1 MEKLIKEKIK
11 KLKPSATIALN
22 EKSKKL
28 ISEGKKIYKFGFG
41 QSPFPV
47 PKEIQKE
54 LSINTH
60 RKDYLPMQGLL
71 ELRQAISSYLNKR
84 NKFKFDF
91 EDIIVGPGSKELM
104 FILNQVFNGDIILPA
119 PSWVSYAPQAD
130 IGNNKVHW
138 IETSS
143 ETNWFPTAA
152 QLEKK
157 IKKIRVK
164 KILLILNSPNNPS
177 GATCNNFK
185 EIADVVK
192 KYKILVL
199 SDEIYSEL
207 TFSKK
212 IDSIS
217 NYCPDNTIISSGLS
231 KWCGAG
237 GWRLGYFV
245 IPNALSKLKNSMKVL
260 ASETFSAV
268 SAPIQFAAISA
279 FNNDHTDYILKSKKI
294 LKGIGE
300 YVYNNLKSNNVIMN
314 KPMGGFYLMPEFLNK
329 KFNTSAEMCTDLL
342 NKKGVAILP
351 GSDFGF
357 SIDKMIS
364 RLSYTDFDGKNFMS
378 KINLNTT
385 IDDGLINKYAP
396 KVAEGTKRLK
406 EWVEIG

>member
-1 MEKLIKEKIK
+1 MIKNKIK
-11 KLKPSATIALN
+11 NLDLSATLKIN
-22 EKSKKL
+22 EISTKL
-28 ISEGKKIYKFGFG
+28 EQEGKEIIKFGFG

-47 PKEIQKE
+47 PVKVVDELKKNAHQK
-54 LSINTH
+54 S
-60 RKDYLPMQGLL
+60 YLPIQGLDD
-71 ELRQAISSYLNKR
+71 LRVAISKYESKKKNK
-84 NKFKFDF
+84 NFSS
-91 EDIIVGPGSKELM
+91 EQIIIGPGSKELM
-104 FILNQVFNGDIILPA
+104 FLLHVSFDGDIILPA
-119 PSWVSYAPQAD
+119 PSWVSYQPQSIIA
-130 IGNNKVHW
+130 GNKFHW
-138 IETSS
+138 IQTSA
-143 ETNWFPTAA
+143 ENNWYPTAES
-152 QLEKK
+152 LEELVLKNK
-157 IKKIRVK
+157 EKNY
-164 KILLILNSPNNPS
+164 LLILNSPNNPS
-177 GATCNNFK
+177 GQVCKNIK
-185 EIADVVK
+185 EISEIVK
-192 KYKILVL
+192 KYNIIVL

-207 TFSKK
+207 TFDENY
-212 IDSIS
+212 DSMS
-217 NYCPDNTIISSGLS
+217 NFCSEQVIVSNGLS

-279 FNNDHTDYILKSKKI
+279 FNNDHTEYILKSKKI

-378 KINLNTT
+378 KINPDT
-385 IDDGLINKYAP
+385 IIDNDLIKKYAP
-396 KVAEGTKRLK
+396 KIVEGTKRLK

>member
-1 MEKLIKEKIK
+1 MIKNKIK
-11 KLKPSATIALN
+11 NLDLSATLKIN
-22 EKSKKL
+22 EISKKL
-28 ISEGKKIYKFGFG
+28 EQEGKEIIKFGFG

-47 PKEIQKE
+47 PVKVVDELKKNAHQK
-54 LSINTH
+54 S
-60 RKDYLPMQGLL
+60 YLPILGLDD
-71 ELRQAISSYLNKR
+71 LRVAISKYESKKKNK
-84 NKFKFDF
+84 NFSS
-91 EDIIVGPGSKELM
+91 EQIIIGPGSKELM
-104 FILNQVFNGDIILPA
+104 FLLHVSFDGEIILPA
-119 PSWVSYAPQAD
+119 PSWVSYQPQSIIA
-130 IGNNKVHW
+130 GNKFHW
-138 IETSS
+138 IQTSA
-143 ETNWFPTAA
+143 ENNWYPTAES
-152 QLEKK
+152 LEELVLKNK
-157 IKKIRVK
+157 EKNY
-164 KILLILNSPNNPS
+164 LLILNSPNNPS
-177 GATCNNFK
+177 GQVCKNIK
-185 EIADVVK
+185 EISEIVK
-192 KYKILVL
+192 KYKIIVL

-207 TFSKK
+207 TFDENY
-212 IDSIS
+212 DSMS
-217 NYCPDNTIISSGLS
+217 NFCSEQVIVSNGLS

-279 FNNDHTDYILKSKKI
+279 FNNDHTEYILKSKKI

-378 KINLNTT
+378 KINLDTDINE
-385 IDDGLINKYAP
+385 DLIKKFAP
-396 KVAEGTKRLK
+396 KIVEGTKRLK
-406 EWVEIG
+406 DWAEIV

>member
-1 MEKLIKEKIK
+1 MIKNKIK
-11 KLKPSATIALN
+11 NLDLSATLKIN
-22 EKSKKL
+22 EISTKL
-28 ISEGKKIYKFGFG
+28 EQEGKEIIKFGFG

-47 PKEIQKE
+47 PVKVVDELKKNAHQK
-54 LSINTH
+54 S
-60 RKDYLPMQGLL
+60 YLPIQGLDD
-71 ELRQAISSYLNKR
+71 LRVAISKYESKKKNK
-84 NKFKFDF
+84 NFSS
-91 EDIIVGPGSKELM
+91 EQIIIGPGSKELM
-104 FILNQVFNGDIILPA
+104 FLLHVSFDGEIILPA
-119 PSWVSYAPQAD
+119 PSWVSYQPQSIIA
-130 IGNNKVHW
+130 GNKFHW
-138 IETSS
+138 IQTSA
-143 ETNWFPTAA
+143 ENNWYPTAES
-152 QLEKK
+152 LEELVLKNK
-157 IKKIRVK
+157 EKNY
-164 KILLILNSPNNPS
+164 LLILNSPNNPS
-177 GATCNNFK
+177 GQVCKNIK
-185 EIADVVK
+185 EISEIVK
-192 KYKILVL
+192 KYKIIVL

-207 TFSKK
+207 TFDENY
-212 IDSIS
+212 DSMS
-217 NYCPDNTIISSGLS
+217 NFCSEQVIVSNGLS

-245 IPNALSKLKNSMKVL
+245 VPNALSKLKNSMKVL